1 MGTQGRASSPP
12 PPPLAAGDSPA
23 SKDHFI
29 ADTSGDPQDS
39 ETQDHL
45 EDCEPVDEGSRPV
58 TQDDTVSS
66 AAASLH
72 NVLFDKIVRQV
83 EYYFSDENLPNDAFL
98 LKQVRKDKEGTGGAI
113 QYCLVKCNAEDDDL
127 GAIQK
132 GADGKSNDGVCSYAG
147 PGGAGWTG
155 PVRTCPHLLQA
166 EPSGTGAEPSGTG
179 AESSGTGGTRGGPRR
194 SFGREV
200 LNERGC
206 LLWALGV
213 AGDCGDW
220 RVFPSFRIE
229 GKLYL
234 ASAFHLLV
242 EYKCLQLLSYDFLLS
257 FSHIFHCLGCFLA
270 VDNIFLCLV
279 LDLVPI
285 TLISSFKKMK
295 KLTKDLSLIEAA
307 LRTSSLVVVSSDGKR
322 VKRLH
327 PLPVA
332 EVRNE
337 KPRTVLVENLP
348 EDYSED
354 SIRRIF
360 GTAGHI
366 VGVAI
371 RNPHSAEQLA
381 TLKKA
386 DFAVSSKLHA
396 LVEYDTVE
404 AAETAVLTLNDE
416 MNWRNGMR
424 VQILLKRMEKYGLV
438 PKRRKDTFSE
448 KIKVAEASEMP
459 VLNQNGLE
467 KEEEENANGSKAGRG
482 NRYKSRGRGHGNAIS
497 GSSAEG
503 LFNKPI
509 SGPKMPDGTRGF
521 TMGRG
526 RPITT

>member
-23 SKDHFI
+23 SKDLFI
-29 ADTSGDPQDS
+29 ADTSGDPHDT

-45 EDCEPVDEGSRPV
+45 EDCEPVDEGSHPA
-58 TQDDTVSS
+58 TQDDSVSS

-83 EYYFSDENLPNDAFL
+83 EYYFSDENLPKDAFL
-98 LKQVRKDKEGTGGAI
+98 LKQVRKDKEG
-113 QYCLVKCNAEDDDL
+113 Y
-127 GAIQK
+127 
-132 GADGKSNDGVCSYAG
+132 
-147 PGGAGWTG
+147 
-155 PVRTCPHLLQA
+155 
-166 EPSGTGAEPSGTG
+166 
-179 AESSGTGGTRGGPRR
+179 
-194 SFGREV
+194 
-200 LNERGC
+200 
-206 LLWALGV
+206 
-213 AGDCGDW
+213 
-220 RVFPSFRIE
+220 
-229 GKLYL
+229 
-234 ASAFHLLV
+234 
-242 EYKCLQLLSYDFLLS
+242 
-257 FSHIFHCLGCFLA
+257 
-270 VDNIFLCLV
+270 
-279 LDLVPI
+279 VPI

-332 EVRNE
+332 EVRDE

-386 DFAVSSKLHA
+386 DLAISSKLHA

-438 PKRRKDTFSE
+438 RKRRKDTFSE
-448 KIKVAEASEMP
+448 KIKGAEASEMP
-459 VLNQNGLE
+459 VLNQNGVE
-467 KEEEENANGSKAGRG
+467 KEEEENANGGKGGRG
-482 NRYKSRGRGHGNAIS
+482 NKYKSRGRGNHHQPTNGQGHGNAIS

-503 LFNKPI
+503 ASNKPI
-509 SGPKMPDGTRGF
+509 SGPRMPDGTRGF

>member
-23 SKDHFI
+23 SKDPFI
-29 ADTSGDPQDS
+29 ADTSGDPPDT

-66 AAASLH
+66 AATSLH

-98 LKQVRKDKEGTGGAI
+98 LKQVRKDKEG
-113 QYCLVKCNAEDDDL
+113 Y
-127 GAIQK
+127 
-132 GADGKSNDGVCSYAG
+132 
-147 PGGAGWTG
+147 
-155 PVRTCPHLLQA
+155 
-166 EPSGTGAEPSGTG
+166 
-179 AESSGTGGTRGGPRR
+179 
-194 SFGREV
+194 
-200 LNERGC
+200 
-206 LLWALGV
+206 
-213 AGDCGDW
+213 
-220 RVFPSFRIE
+220 
-229 GKLYL
+229 
-234 ASAFHLLV
+234 
-242 EYKCLQLLSYDFLLS
+242 
-257 FSHIFHCLGCFLA
+257 
-270 VDNIFLCLV
+270 
-279 LDLVPI
+279 VPI

-360 GTAGHI
+360 GTAGYI

-424 VQILLKRMEKYGLV
+424 VEILLKRMEKYGLV
-438 PKRRKDTFSE
+438 PKRRKDTYSE
-448 KIKVAEASEMP
+448 KSKGAEAVEMP
-459 VLNQNGLE
+459 VLNQNGLV
-467 KEEEENANGSKAGRG
+467 KEEEENANGGKAGRG
-482 NRYKSRGRGHGNAIS
+482 NRYKSRGRGNHHQPTNGQGHGNAIS

-503 LFNKPI
+503 LSNKPI

>member
-1 MGTQGRASSPP
+1 MDMVKDFEEGLKVKFHKRHGVELGEKGRPLAHIVFMGTQGRASSS
-12 PPPLAAGDSPA
+12 PPLPLATGDSSA
-23 SKDHFI
+23 SKDPFI
-29 ADTSGDPQDS
+29 ADTSGDPHDT

-58 TQDDTVSS
+58 TQDDTVPS

-83 EYYFSDENLPNDAFL
+83 EYYFSDENLPKDAFL
-98 LKQVRKDKEGTGGAI
+98 LKQVRKDKEG
-113 QYCLVKCNAEDDDL
+113 Y
-127 GAIQK
+127 
-132 GADGKSNDGVCSYAG
+132 
-147 PGGAGWTG
+147 
-155 PVRTCPHLLQA
+155 
-166 EPSGTGAEPSGTG
+166 
-179 AESSGTGGTRGGPRR
+179 
-194 SFGREV
+194 
-200 LNERGC
+200 
-206 LLWALGV
+206 
-213 AGDCGDW
+213 
-220 RVFPSFRIE
+220 
-229 GKLYL
+229 
-234 ASAFHLLV
+234 
-242 EYKCLQLLSYDFLLS
+242 
-257 FSHIFHCLGCFLA
+257 
-270 VDNIFLCLV
+270 
-279 LDLVPI
+279 VPI

-332 EVRNE
+332 EVRDE
-337 KPRTVLVENLP
+337 KRIVLK
-348 EDYSED
+348 
-354 SIRRIF
+354 
-360 GTAGHI
+360 TASGGSLGQLDR
-366 VGVAI
+366 VSI

-386 DFAVSSKLHA
+386 DFAISSKLHA

-424 VQILLKRMEKYGLV
+424 VQILLKRMQKYGLV

-448 KIKVAEASEMP
+448 KIKGAEALEIP
-459 VLNQNGLE
+459 VVLNQNGLE
-467 KEEEENANGSKAGRG
+467 KEEEENANG
-482 NRYKSRGRGHGNAIS
+482 GHGNAIS

-503 LFNKPI
+503 VSNKPI

-526 RPITT
+526 RPVTA